1 MARKLPEIK
10 KRNDGYYEMKITVST
25 GVRKSVYGKTEAE
38 VRKKAKLLREDA
50 ARFDISNISKQTVKT
65 YMTNWLMTVK
75 KPELKPGSF
84 DRVEQSLEYQI
95 FPFIGHIQLN
105 ALTSNDVQIMLN
117 IIMEKWSYSTAK
129 KAYNNL
135 NSCLELGVSRG
146 ELVKNP
152 VKGVKL
158 PSAKNKSRKEIT
170 AYTAEEISAIV
181 QEAKRTYNNGTPVYR
196 YGNLIILIVI

>member
-50 ARFDISNISKQTVKT
+50 ARFDISNVSKQTVKT

-117 IIMEKWSYSTAK
+117 NIMEKWS
-129 KAYNNL
+129 
-135 NSCLELGVSRG
+135 
-146 ELVKNP
+146 
-152 VKGVKL
+152 
-158 PSAKNKSRKEIT
+158 
-170 AYTAEEISAIV
+170 
-181 QEAKRTYNNGTPVYR
+181 
-196 YGNLIILIVI
+196 